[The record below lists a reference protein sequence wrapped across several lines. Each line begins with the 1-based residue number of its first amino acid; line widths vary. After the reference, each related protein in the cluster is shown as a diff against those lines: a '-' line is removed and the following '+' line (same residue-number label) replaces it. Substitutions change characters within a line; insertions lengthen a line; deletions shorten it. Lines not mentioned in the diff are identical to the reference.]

1 MTISGVGVSPGI
13 GQGPVYVLTVSV
25 PEPPEGATYE
35 GEADQ
40 EKARAHA
47 ALEQVAGELEARG
60 VRAGG
65 EAKDV
70 LAAQALMA
78 RDPGLAIGVDALIET
93 GTAAP
98 RAVYESFGKYRDLL
112 VAAGGYMG
120 QRVVDVED
128 VRDRTIAVL
137 TGHPVPG
144 VPTTAAEP
152 YVLVARDL
160 APADTVLLTRDV
172 VAAFVTE
179 QGGPTSH
186 TAILARAMG
195 LPAVVAA
202 RGATALRP
210 GVRVLVDG
218 GLGTVTVE
226 PSEQQV
232 ADARRLSAARARA
245 LDAATGPGRTADGHP
260 VPLLANIG
268 GPADVQA
275 AVDSGA
281 EGVGLYRTEFLF
293 LDRASPPTRE
303 QQRDAYRAVLEAFP
317 QGKVVVRTL
326 DAGADKPLA
335 FLPATG
341 REPNPALGLRGLR
354 MFRAFPEV
362 MTDQLQAL
370 ADAGAGMSD
379 RLQVMA
385 PMVST
390 VDEATWFVHEC
401 TVKGLGSVGVMIE
414 VPAAAL
420 RSKDLAATVGF
431 LSIGTNDLA
440 QYAFAADRQVGALS
454 ALQDPWHPALL
465 DLIAAAVGDHG
476 VPCGVCGEAAADPA
490 LACVLVGLGAATLS
504 MSPAALPAVRA
515 GLAAHS
521 LAQCR
526 RAAAMARGQVTAAG
540 ARNAAR
546 AALPGLADLGL

>member
-1 MTISGVGVSPGI
+1 MTISGVGASPGI
-13 GQGPVYVLTVSV
+13 GHGPVYVLTVSV
-25 PEPPEGATYE
+25 PEPPEGATYQ
-35 GEADQ
+35 GEAEQ

-47 ALEQVAGELEARG
+47 ALDRVAGELEARG

-65 EAKDV
+65 QAKDV

-78 RDPGLAIGVDALIET
+78 RDPGLAVGVDALIER
-93 GTAAP
+93 GTAAA
-98 RAVYESFGKYRDLL
+98 RAVYVSFGKYRDLL
-112 VAAGGYMG
+112 AAAGGYMG
-120 QRVVDVED
+120 QRVADLDD
-128 VRDRTIAVL
+128 VRDRVVAVL
-137 TGHPVPG
+137 TGHPLPS
-144 VPTTAAEP
+144 VPTVAAEP

-160 APADTVLLTRDV
+160 APADTVLLTKDV

-179 QGGPTSH
+179 EGGPTSH

-195 LPAVVAA
+195 VPAVVAA
-202 RGATALRP
+202 RGATTLRP

-218 GLGTVTVE
+218 GAGTVTVE
-226 PSEQQV
+226 PGEERV
-232 ADARRLSAARARA
+232 AEARRVSDARRRA

-268 GPADVQA
+268 GPRDVKA
-275 AVDSGA
+275 ALEGGA

-293 LDRASPPTRE
+293 LDRTEPPTLE
-303 QQRDAYRAVLEAFP
+303 EQRDAYRTVLEAFP
-317 QGKVVVRTL
+317 HGKVVVRTL

-335 FLPATG
+335 FLPPPTA
-341 REPNPALGLRGLR
+341 EPNPALGERGIRL
-354 MFRAFPEV
+354 FKAFPDV
-362 MTDQLQAL
+362 MSAQLRAL
-370 ADAGAGMSD
+370 AGAAEGMAD

-390 VDEATWFVHEC
+390 VEEAAWFVHEC
-401 TVKGLGSVGVMIE
+401 ATRGLDSAGAMIE

-420 RSKDLAATVGF
+420 RSKDLAGVVDF
-431 LSIGTNDLA
+431 FSIGTNDLA
-440 QYAFAADRQVGALS
+440 QYAFAADRQVGALV
-454 ALQDPWHPALL
+454 ALQDPWQPALL

-490 LACVLVGLGAATLS
+490 LACVLVGLGVATLS
-504 MSPAALPAVRA
+504 MSAPALPAVRA
-515 GLAAHS
+515 GLARHS

-526 RAAAMARGQVTAAG
+526 TAAAAARGHVTAQA

-546 AALPGLADLGL
+546 AELPGLAELGL